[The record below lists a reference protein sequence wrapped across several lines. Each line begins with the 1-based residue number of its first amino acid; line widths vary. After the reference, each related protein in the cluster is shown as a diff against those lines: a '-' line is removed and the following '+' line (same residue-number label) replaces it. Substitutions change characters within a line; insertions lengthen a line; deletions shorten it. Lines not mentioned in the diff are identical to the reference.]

1 MLLAVMGRPDL
12 WGSALGLGLRMV
24 PSSWWRR
31 RPRRPWPDPGLW
43 EFRMVAAYGDPDARP
58 EPDDL
63 VTFLEWCREN
73 RPSRRRNG

>member
-1 MLLAVMGRPDL
+1 
-12 WGSALGLGLRMV
+12 
-24 PSSWWRR
+24 
-31 RPRRPWPDPGLW
+31 
-43 EFRMVAAYGDPDARP
+43 MVAAYGDPDARP